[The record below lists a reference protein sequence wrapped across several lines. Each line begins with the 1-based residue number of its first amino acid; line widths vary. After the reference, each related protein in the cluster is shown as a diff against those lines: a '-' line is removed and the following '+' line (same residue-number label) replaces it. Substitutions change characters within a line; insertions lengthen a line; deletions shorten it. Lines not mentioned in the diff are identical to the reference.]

1 MEVITEEAAESSR
14 HDIFLCSLHDFSKNV
29 KAKTNRTFLR
39 KRDLKSF
46 KCMTVSLNDYGYFS
60 ILFKTFRDFSD
71 TFRYL

>member
-39 KRDLKSF
+39 EKYEFFGAEKKIL
-46 KCMTVSLNDYGYFS
+46 LGGGGYDGF
-60 ILFKTFRDFSD
+60 LDP
-71 TFRYL
+71 